1 MHFSEAPEPAG
12 IPCWKPF
19 TCFQM
24 ASLPNLCSQDG
35 ILYLAL
41 YSLTAGWERV
51 LPACPPALHPSSLS
65 PSPSLRQA
73 WCPLRRE
80 DETVWTSD
88 ALPPAG
94 HPGSPHLGGPWPVFR
109 TIGGSPPIPAHSPP
123 MGGAPMGALWVLP
136 GQWCHLP
143 NACPG
148 CSLEGLMLKLKLQ
161 YFGQLVRRADSL
173 EKTLMMGKI
182 EGRRRR
188 G

>member
-1 MHFSEAPEPAG
+1 MFPNGLPAQPEQSGWYPLPGAVFSDCRVGESP
-12 IPCWKPF
+12 
-19 TCFQM
+19 
-24 ASLPNLCSQDG
+24 ASLPTCP
-35 ILYLAL
+35 A
-41 YSLTAGWERV
+41 SL
-51 LPACPPALHPSSLS
+51 
-65 PSPSLRQA
+65 
-73 WCPLRRE
+73 
-80 DETVWTSD
+80 
-88 ALPPAG
+88 LPPVPPLPSGKLGIPLGEKTRQSGPQMLFPLLATQA
-94 HPGSPHLGGPWPVFR
+94 HPHLGGPWPVFR

-123 MGGAPMGALWVLP
+123 MDGAPMGAPWVLP

-161 YFGQLVRRADSL
+161 YFGQLVRRADSF